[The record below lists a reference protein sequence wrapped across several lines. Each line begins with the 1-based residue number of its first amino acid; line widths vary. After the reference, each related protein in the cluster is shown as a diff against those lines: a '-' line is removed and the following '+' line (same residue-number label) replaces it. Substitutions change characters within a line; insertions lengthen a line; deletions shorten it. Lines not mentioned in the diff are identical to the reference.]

1 MRLLVR
7 ALSRRMRLAPL
18 AITALALGCE
28 GASVARV
35 AVGAP
40 APAYS
45 AETLDGKMIS
55 LADHRGQVVLLNI
68 WATWC
73 KPCREEI
80 PALETLHQRHAA
92 AGLLVAGVSIDLT
105 SEKPRVESF
114 ARALG
119 ATYPLWLDPDD
130 RVSNTF
136 LAIGVPATYLIG
148 RDGTLRWRHM
158 GPVTAD
164 DPALQAALTVALAET
179 APTP

>member
-1 MRLLVR
+1 MTRV
-7 ALSRRMRLAPL
+7 M
-18 AITALALGCE
+18 LALLLTLTAGCE
-28 GASVARV
+28 GSASARTV

-40 APAYS
+40 APAYA
-45 AETLDGKMIS
+45 AETLEGQPVS
-55 LADHRGQVVLLNI
+55 LADQRGKVVLLNI

-80 PALETLHQRHAA
+80 PALEALHQRHSAE
-92 AGLLVAGVSIDLT
+92 GLLVAGVSIDLL
-105 SEKPRVESF
+105 SEKPQVGSF

-164 DPALQAALTVALAET
+164 DPVLTAALSIALAEPI
-179 APTP
+179 PTP